1 MRKKAFAG
9 KQLLFALLFM
19 GFSNFMNAHSQ
30 TNTWLV
36 AYNQTTIT
44 APSPGP
50 GEQAKGFASILSDA
64 RKTFDVDFIY
74 ESSILP
80 VNKLVVDVDAYKTVE
95 NFLDELLRPYNLKY
109 KKVLSKAYVIYASN
123 GELKRLLS
131 VINKN
136 GAVPGELL
144 NPGSSPEAPR
154 YLITGKITEEK
165 GQPLEGVSVLVK
177 GTNLGTV
184 TGKDGSFKLEVT
196 NANAILIFSLIGYQ
210 SQEMALNNR
219 TSIQLSLVSQ
229 SQSLNDVVVIGYG
242 TQKKSSVTGAISSV
256 KSSDLENMPVTRI
269 EQSLQ
274 GRTSGIT
281 VAQSSGQPGAS
292 STVKIRGTTS
302 INNSDPLYVVDGV
315 PIDVGGID
323 YLNQGD
329 IESIEVLKDG
339 ASAAIY
345 GTRAASGVILVTT
358 KKGKAGSLRV
368 NYNGY
373 YGTQAPARKLKLLDA
388 EQYATLRNESHLAAY
403 PTQGVIYSNPA
414 ALGKG
419 TDWQSQIFNNDA
431 RIQNHELSLSGGTD
445 KSTFFTS
452 FGFFDQEG
460 IVATAIS
467 NYKRF
472 TARFNSTHKL
482 KSWLNFGNNLSYSY
496 IRSQGIGNVNSPYG
510 GPLASAINL
519 DPITP
524 AVITDPAVAA
534 LTPYTQVGA
543 VKDPLGR
550 PYGISV
556 PVGQEMSNPLAYI
569 QTQLGNYGWSHNIV
583 GNVYT
588 DIEPISGLKFRSSIG
603 AKLAFYGSESF
614 KPIYYLSA
622 TLNNQSVNNFY
633 RDDAQGLIWN
643 WDNTLSY
650 TRSFGLHNLSALAG
664 TSAQKNSASD
674 VNATY
679 FGIPATNF
687 DQASMNFGIPTLSK
701 QGGGYENQP
710 YALSSYF
717 GRITYD
723 YDGKYLLMAILRV
736 DGSTRFGA
744 NNRYG
749 KFPSVS
755 AGWIPTREDFWPVN
769 NAVNFLKIRAS
780 YGINGNDQ
788 SLGDFQYVSTIS
800 GGNNY
805 TFGNDNLTTGYAP
818 TAPANPDL
826 KWEQTAQ
833 TDIGLDATLF
843 KNFSLTMDVY
853 KKKTTGM
860 LLQVKIPGYVGA
872 SQNPYG
878 NVADLEDK
886 GVEIE
891 LGYNRT
897 IGQVGFGLRGNA
909 SYNINTITNI
919 GLNKFLT
926 TSTFQSS
933 SYEIGRNAV
942 GHPLGAFYGFE
953 TLGIFQTQAEVNSY
967 VGKSGQPIQPN
978 AKPGDFRFA
987 DLDKDGSIT
996 STDRTYLG
1004 DPSPHWTYG
1013 FTFTTSWKDFD
1024 LIAFGQGVSG
1034 NMIFQGLRRLDIG
1047 NANYSTAALAR
1058 WTGPGTSNSFPRL
1071 DDLDPNGNFS
1081 NPSAFYLQSGAYFK
1095 IKTIQVG
1102 YTLPKDMAN
1111 RMGLQKIRVYASVN
1125 NLVTLTKYTG
1135 FDPEIGGTFTAQNH
1149 GSYGVDNGIYPQ
1161 ARTFL
1166 AGLNVTF

>member
-19 GFSNFMNAHSQ
+19 SFSNFMNAHSQ

-36 AYNQTTIT
+36 AYNQTMVM
-44 APSPGP
+44 APNAGP
-50 GEQAKGFASILSDA
+50 GEQARAIASLLSEA
-64 RKTFDVDFIY
+64 RRTFDVDFIY
-74 ESSILP
+74 ESSVLP
-80 VNKLVVDVDAYKTVE
+80 AAKLVMDIDAYKSVE

-109 KKVLSKAYVIYASN
+109 KKVLSRAYVIYASN

-136 GAVPGELL
+136 GVVPGELL

-154 YLITGKITEEK
+154 IVITGRITEEK
-165 GQPLEGVSVLVK
+165 GQALEGVSVLVK

-196 NANAILIFSLIGYQ
+196 NANAVLIFSLIGYQ
-210 SQEMALNNR
+210 STEMALNSR
-219 TSIQLSLVSQ
+219 TNIQLALVSQ

-242 TQKKSSVTGAISSV
+242 TQKKSVVTGAISSV
-256 KSSDLENMPVTRI
+256 KASDLENMPVSRI

-274 GRTSGIT
+274 GRTSGIS
-281 VAQSSGQPGAS
+281 VAQSSGQPGAA

-358 KKGKAGSLRV
+358 KKGKAGSLRI

-388 EQYATLRNESHLAAY
+388 EQYATLRNESSLAAGN
-403 PTQGVIYSNPA
+403 GVIFSNPA

-431 RIQNHELSLSGGTD
+431 RIQNHELSFSGGTD

-452 FGFFDQEG
+452 FGFYDQQG

-472 TARFNSTHKL
+472 TARFNSTHKIRN
-482 KSWLNFGNNLSYSY
+482 WLNFGNNLSYSY
-496 IRSQGIGNVNSPYG
+496 IKSQGIGDANTPYG
-510 GPLASAINL
+510 GPLSSAINL
-519 DPITP
+519 DPITR

-534 LTPYTQVGA
+534 SNPYSNNPV
-543 VKDPLGR
+543 VKDALGR
-550 PYGISV
+550 PYGISAYV
-556 PVGQEMSNPLAYI
+556 NQEMSNPLALI
-569 QTQLGNYGWSHNIV
+569 QTKLGNYGWSHNIV

-588 DIEPISGLKFRSSIG
+588 EIEPITGLKFRSSIG

-614 KPIYYLSA
+614 TPIYYLSA
-622 TLNNQSVNNFY
+622 TLNNTAVNNFY

-650 TRSFGLHNLSALAG
+650 TRSFGLHNFSALAG

-674 VNATY
+674 VNARY
-679 FGIPATNF
+679 SGIPATSF
-687 DQASMNFGIPTLSK
+687 DQASMNFGIPTASK

-710 YALSSYF
+710 YGLSSYF

-723 YDGKYLLMAILRV
+723 YDGKYLLMGILRV

-769 NAVNFLKIRAS
+769 NAINFLKIRAS
-780 YGINGNDQ
+780 YGVNGNDQ
-788 SLGDFQYVSTIS
+788 SLGDFNYVSTIS

-853 KKKTTGM
+853 QKKTTGM

-878 NVADLEDK
+878 NVADLKDK
-886 GVEIE
+886 GIEME
-891 LGYNRT
+891 LGYTRT
-897 IGQVGFGLRGNA
+897 IGQVGLSVRGNA

-919 GLNKFLT
+919 GLNLFLP

-933 SYEIGRNAV
+933 QYEVGRSVV
-942 GHPLGAFYGFE
+942 GHPLGAFYGFQ
-953 TLGIFQTQAEVNSY
+953 TLGIFQSQAEVNSY
-967 VGKSGQPIQPN
+967 VGKSGHPIQPN
-978 AKPGDFRFA
+978 AVAGDFRFA
-987 DLDKDGSIT
+987 DLDGDGSIT

-1013 FTFTTSWKDFD
+1013 FTVTTSWKNFD

-1034 NMIFQGLRRLDIG
+1034 NMIFQGLRRLDIPK
-1047 NANYSTAALAR
+1047 ANYSTAALAR

-1071 DDLDPNGNFS
+1071 TDNDANGNFTS
-1081 NPSAFYLQSGAYFK
+1081 PSAFYLQSGAYFK
-1095 IKTIQVG
+1095 VKTIQLG
-1102 YTLPKDMAN
+1102 YTLPKDMIT
-1111 RMGLQKIRVYASVN
+1111 RMGLQRIRVYLSVN

-1135 FDPEIGGTFTAQNH
+1135 FDPEIGGTFTNQNH

>member
-1 MRKKAFAG
+1 
-9 KQLLFALLFM
+9 M

-36 AYNQTTIT
+36 AYNQNAAMAQNTE
-44 APSPGP
+44 A
-50 GEQAKGFASILSDA
+50 GEQARAIASILSEA
-64 RKTFDVDFIY
+64 RRTFDVDFIY
-74 ESSILP
+74 ESKILP
-80 VNKLVVDVDAYKTVE
+80 GTKLVMDVDKYKTVE
-95 NFLDELLRPYNLKY
+95 DFLDDLLRPYSLKY
-109 KKVLSKAYVIYASN
+109 KKVLSRAYVIYTSSA
-123 GELKRLLS
+123 ELKKLLS
-131 VINKN
+131 VINKQN
-136 GAVPGELL
+136 GVVPDELL
-144 NPGSSPEAPR
+144 NPAVTQDAP
-154 YLITGKITEEK
+154 LQVITGKITEEK
-165 GQPLEGVSVLVK
+165 GQPLEGVSITIK
-177 GTNLGTV
+177 GSNRGTV
-184 TGKDGSFKLEVT
+184 TGKDGSFRLEV
-196 NANAILIFSLIGYQ
+196 ANPHAILIFSLIGYQ
-210 SQEMALNNR
+210 SQEMPLGDR
-219 TSIQLSLVSQ
+219 TSIQLAMVSQ

-242 TQKKSSVTGAISSV
+242 TQKKSVVTGAISSV

-281 VAQSSGQPGAS
+281 IAQSSGQPGAA

-323 YLNQGD
+323 YLNQAD

-373 YGTQAPARKLKLLDA
+373 YGTQSPERKLKLLNA
-388 EQYATLRNESHLAAY
+388 TQYATLRNESSLAA
-403 PTQGVIYSNPA
+403 GHGIIFSNPA
-414 ALGKG
+414 ALGAG

-445 KSTFFTS
+445 KSTFYSS
-452 FGFFDQEG
+452 FGFFDQQG
-460 IVATAIS
+460 IVASPIAY
-467 NYKRF
+467 YKRF

-482 KSWLNFGNNLSYSY
+482 QRWLNFGNNLSYSY
-496 IRSQGIGNVNSPYG
+496 IRSQGIGNTNTPFG
-510 GPLASAINL
+510 GPLSSAINL
-519 DPITP
+519 DPLTP
-524 AVITDPAVAA
+524 AVITDPAVANSP
-534 LTPYTQVGA
+534 PYSTQPV

-550 PYGISV
+550 PYGISTY
-556 PVGQEMSNPLAYI
+556 VGQEMSNPLALM

-588 DIEPISGLKFRSSIG
+588 EIEPIAGLKFRSSIG

-614 KPIYYLSA
+614 TPIYFLSS
-622 TLNNQSVNNFY
+622 TLNNTAVNNFY
-633 RDDAQGLIWN
+633 RDNAQGLIWN

-674 VNATY
+674 VNAR
-679 FGIPATNF
+679 FSGIPATNF
-687 DQASMNFGIPTLSK
+687 SQASMNFGIPTASK

-723 YDGKYLLMAILRV
+723 YDGKYLLMGILRV
-736 DGSTRFGA
+736 DGSTRFGS

-769 NAVNFLKIRAS
+769 NVVNFLKVRAS
-780 YGINGNDQ
+780 YGVNGNDQ
-788 SLGDFQYVSTIS
+788 SLGDFQFVSTIS
-800 GGNNY
+800 GGSNY

-818 TAPANPDL
+818 TTLANPDL
-826 KWEQTAQ
+826 KWEQTTQ
-833 TDIGLDATLF
+833 TDIGMDATLF
-843 KNFSLTMDVY
+843 KNFSLTVDVY
-853 KKKTTGM
+853 QKKTTGM

-872 SQNPYG
+872 SANPYG
-878 NVADLEDK
+878 NVADLQDK
-886 GVEIE
+886 GIEME
-891 LGYNRT
+891 LGYSKT
-897 IGQVGFGLRGNA
+897 IGQVGLNVRGNA
-909 SYNINTITNI
+909 SYTKNTITNI

-926 TSTFQSS
+926 TSTFQAS
-933 SYEIGRNAV
+933 SYEIGRTAV

-953 TLGIFQTQAEVNSY
+953 TEGIFQTQADINFY
-967 VGKSGQPIQPN
+967 VGKGGKLIQPN
-978 AKPGDFRFA
+978 AVPGDFKFA

-996 STDRTYLG
+996 STDRTFLG

-1013 FTFTTSWKDFD
+1013 FTITTSYKNFD

-1034 NMIFQGLRRLDIG
+1034 NMIFQGLRRLDIPT
-1047 NANYSTAALAR
+1047 ANYTTAALAR
-1058 WTGPGTSNSFPRL
+1058 WTGPGTSNNFPRL
-1071 DDLDPNGNFS
+1071 TDNDVNGNFT
-1081 NPSAFYLQSGAYFK
+1081 NPTSFYLQNGAYFK
-1095 IKTIQVG
+1095 IKTIQLG
-1102 YTLPKDMAN
+1102 YSLPKDMMN
-1111 RMGLQKIRVYASVN
+1111 RMGLQRIRVYVSVN

-1135 FDPEIGGTFTAQNH
+1135 FDPEIGGTFTAQNN

-1161 ARTFL
+1161 ARSFL

>member
-19 GFSNFMNAHSQ
+19 SFSNFMNAHSQ

-36 AYNQTTIT
+36 AYNQTTVM
-44 APSPGP
+44 APNAGP
-50 GEQAKGFASILSDA
+50 GEQARAIASLLSEA
-64 RKTFDVDFIY
+64 RRTFDVDFIY
-74 ESSILP
+74 ESSVIP
-80 VNKLVVDVDAYKTVE
+80 AAKLVMDIDTYKTVE

-136 GAVPGELL
+136 GVVPGELL

-154 YLITGKITEEK
+154 IVITGRIAEEK

-196 NANAILIFSLIGYQ
+196 NANSVLIFSLIGYQ
-210 SQEMALNNR
+210 SQEMALNSR
-219 TSIQLSLVSQ
+219 TNIQLTLISQ

-242 TQKKSSVTGAISSV
+242 TQKKSVVTGAISSV
-256 KSSDLENMPVTRI
+256 KASDLENMPVSRI

-274 GRTSGIT
+274 GRTSGIS
-281 VAQSSGQPGAS
+281 VAQSSGQPGAA

-358 KKGKAGSLRV
+358 KKGKAGSLRI

-388 EQYATLRNESHLAAY
+388 EQYATLRNESSVAAGH
-403 PTQGVIYSNPA
+403 GVVFSNPA

-431 RIQNHELSLSGGTD
+431 RIQNHELSFSGGTD

-452 FGFFDQEG
+452 FGFYDQQG

-472 TARFNSTHKL
+472 TARFNSTHKIRN
-482 KSWLNFGNNLSYSY
+482 WLNFGNNLSYSY
-496 IRSQGIGNVNSPYG
+496 IKSQGIGDANTPYG
-510 GPLASAINL
+510 GPLSSAINL

-524 AVITDPAVAA
+524 AVITDPAVAGSN
-534 LTPYTQVGA
+534 PYSNNPV

-550 PYGISV
+550 PYGISNY
-556 PVGQEMSNPLAYI
+556 VGQEMSNPLALI
-569 QTQLGNYGWSHNIV
+569 QTKLGNYGWSHNIV

-588 DIEPISGLKFRSSIG
+588 EIEPVTGLKFRSSIG

-614 KPIYYLSA
+614 TPIYYLSA
-622 TLNNQSVNNFY
+622 TLNNTAVNNFY

-650 TRSFGLHNLSALAG
+650 TRSFGLHNFSALAG

-674 VNATY
+674 VNARY
-679 FGIPATNF
+679 SGIPATTF
-687 DQASMNFGIPTLSK
+687 DQASMNFGIPTTSK

-710 YALSSYF
+710 YGLSSYF

-723 YDGKYLLMAILRV
+723 YDGKYLLMGILRV

-769 NAVNFLKIRAS
+769 NAINFLKIRAS
-780 YGINGNDQ
+780 YGVNGNDQ

-800 GGNNY
+800 GGSNY
-805 TFGNDNLTTGYAP
+805 TFGNDNLTTGSAP

-843 KNFSLTMDVY
+843 KNFSFTMDVY
-853 KKKTTGM
+853 QKKTTGM

-872 SQNPYG
+872 SANPYG
-878 NVADLEDK
+878 NVADLKDK
-886 GVEIE
+886 GVEME
-891 LGYNRT
+891 LGYTRT
-897 IGQVGFGLRGNA
+897 IGQVGLSVRGNA

-919 GLNKFLT
+919 GLNQFLT

-933 SYEIGRNAV
+933 SYEVGRNAV
-942 GHPLGAFYGFE
+942 GHPLGAFYGFQ
-953 TLGIFQTQAEVNSY
+953 TLGIFQSQAEVNSY
-967 VGKSGQPIQPN
+967 VGKSGHPIQPN
-978 AKPGDFRFA
+978 AVPGDFRFA
-987 DLDKDGSIT
+987 DLDGDGSIT

-1013 FTFTTSWKDFD
+1013 LTVTTSWKDFD

-1034 NMIFQGLRRLDIG
+1034 NMIFQGLRRLDIS
-1047 NANYSTAALAR
+1047 NANYSTAALGR

-1071 DDLDPNGNFS
+1071 TDNDVNGNFTS
-1081 NPSAFYLQSGAYFK
+1081 PSAFYLQSGAYFK
-1095 IKTIQVG
+1095 VKTVQLG
-1102 YTLPKDMAN
+1102 YTLPKDMIT
-1111 RMGLQKIRVYASVN
+1111 RIGLQRIRVYLSVN

-1135 FDPEIGGTFTAQNH
+1135 FDPEIGGTFTNQNH

>member
-1 MRKKAFAG
+1 MRKNAFVG
-9 KQLLFALLFM
+9 KQLLFTLLFV
-19 GFSNFMNAHSQ
+19 GSAKFMNAHSQ

-36 AYNQTTIT
+36 AYNQTTAI
-44 APSPGP
+44 APSPDP
-50 GEQAKGFASILSDA
+50 GMQARAIPTILSEA

-74 ESSILP
+74 ESNILP
-80 VNKLVVDVDAYKTVE
+80 AVRLVMDVERYKTVDDL
-95 NFLDELLRPYNLKY
+95 LDDLLRPYSLKY
-109 KKVLSKAYVIYASN
+109 KKVLSRAYVIYTSN
-123 GELKRLLS
+123 AELKRMLS
-131 VINKN
+131 AINKHN
-136 GAVPGELL
+136 GVVPDALV
-144 NPGSSPEAPR
+144 NPQSADAPPG
-154 YLITGKITEEK
+154 IVVTGKITEEK
-165 GQPLEGVSVLVK
+165 GAPLEGVSIVVK
-177 GTNLGTV
+177 GTSRGTM
-184 TGKDGSFKLEVT
+184 TAKDGSFKLEV
-196 NANAILIFSLIGYQ
+196 ANGDAVLIFSLIGYQ
-210 SQEMALNNR
+210 SQEQVLGNR
-219 TSIQLSLVSQ
+219 RNISLSLMSQ
-229 SQSLNDVVVIGYG
+229 SQSLSDIVVIGYG
-242 TQKKSSVTGAISSV
+242 TQKKSVVTGAISSV
-256 KSSDLENMPVTRI
+256 KASDLENMPVSRI

-274 GRTSGIT
+274 GRTSGIS
-281 VAQSSGQPGAS
+281 VAQSSGQPGAA

-388 EQYATLRNESHLAAY
+388 TEYATLRNESSLAA
-403 PTQGVIYSNPA
+403 GHGIVFSNPA

-431 RIQNHELSLSGGTD
+431 RIQNHELSFSGGTE

-452 FGFFDQEG
+452 FGFFDQDG

-472 TARFNSTHKL
+472 TARFNSAHKL

-496 IRSQGIGNVNSPYG
+496 IKSQGIGDANTPYG
-510 GPLASAINL
+510 GPLSSAINL

-534 LTPYTQVGA
+534 SNPYSNNPV

-550 PYGISV
+550 PYGISSY
-556 PVGQEMSNPLAYI
+556 VGQEMSNPLALI
-569 QTQLGNYGWSHNIV
+569 QTKLGNYGWSHNIV

-588 DIEPISGLKFRSSIG
+588 EIEPIAGLKFRSSIG

-614 KPIYYLSA
+614 TPIYYLSA
-622 TLNNQSVNNFY
+622 TLNNTAVNNFY
-633 RDDAQGLIWN
+633 REDNQGLIWN

-650 TRSFGLHNLSALAG
+650 TRSFGLHNLSAMAG

-674 VNATY
+674 VNARY
-679 FGIPATNF
+679 SGIPATTF
-687 DQASMNFGIPTLSK
+687 DQASMNFGIPTASK

-710 YALSSYF
+710 YGLSSYF

-723 YDGKYLLMAILRV
+723 YDGKYLFMAILRV

-769 NAVNFLKIRAS
+769 NAVNFLKVRAS

-788 SLGDFQYVSTIS
+788 SLGDFQFVSTVS
-800 GGNNY
+800 GGDNY

-853 KKKTTGM
+853 QKKTTGM

-878 NVADLEDK
+878 NVADLKDK
-886 GVEIE
+886 GIEME
-891 LGYNRT
+891 LGYSRT
-897 IGQVGFGLRGNA
+897 IGQVGVGIRGNA

-919 GLNKFLT
+919 GLQQFLT
-926 TSTFQSS
+926 TSTFQASA
-933 SYEIGRNAV
+933 YEVGRNAV
-942 GHPLGAFYGFE
+942 GHPLGAFYGFQ
-953 TLGIFQTQAEVNSY
+953 TLGIFQTQADVNAY
-967 VGKSGQPIQPN
+967 VGKNGLIQPN

-987 DLDKDGSIT
+987 DLDGDGAIT

-1013 FTFTTSWKDFD
+1013 FTVTTSYKDFD
-1024 LIAFGQGVSG
+1024 LIAFGQGVAG
-1034 NMIFQGLRRLDIG
+1034 NTIFQGLRRLDIT

-1058 WTGPGTSNSFPRL
+1058 WTGPNTSNSFPRL
-1071 DDLDPNGNFS
+1071 TDNDINGNFT
-1081 NPSAFYLQSGAYFK
+1081 NPSSFYLQSGSYFK
-1095 IKTIQVG
+1095 IKTIQLG
-1102 YTLPKDMAN
+1102 YTLPKEMIN
-1111 RMGLQKIRVYASVN
+1111 RAGLQKIRVYLSVN
-1125 NLVTLTKYTG
+1125 NLVTLTHYTG
-1135 FDPEIGGTFTAQNH
+1135 FDPEIGGTFSAQNH